1 MIELNNFQPEKA
13 ILVGLVTPHQ
23 KLEQLNE
30 YLDEL
35 EFLAETAGAV
45 VLEKFY
51 QKMQMPEARTYV
63 GKGKLEEI
71 KKFVEEKEVDL
82 VIFDDEISPSQLRNI
97 ETELRVKILD
107 RSMLILDIFSTRAQT
122 VQAKT
127 QVELAQTQYMLPRLK
142 GLWTHL
148 DR

>member
-1 MIELNNFQPEKA
+1 MIEVNNREKEKA
-13 ILVGLVTPHQ
+13 ILIGLVTQHQ
-23 KLEQLNE
+23 TVEQLNE
-30 YLDEL
+30 FLDEL
-35 EFLAETAGAV
+35 EFLAKTAGAV
-45 VLEKFY
+45 VLDKFY
-51 QKMQMPEARTYV
+51 QKMQTPDTRTYI

-71 KKFVEEKEVDL
+71 KKFVETHEVDL

-127 QVELAQTQYMLPRLK
+127 QVDLAQTQYMLPRLK
-142 GLWTHL
+142 GL
-148 DR
+148 